1 MRLHLTFAV
10 YSLIVLPWGYGDIFM
25 NSVPVP
31 STTATQPWRLPP
43 NGLALFEGD
52 SDAPRLSH
60 YFLPS
65 LILKGKRVL
74 LLDGA
79 NCANPR
85 LMARLARQRGVPFEE
100 FNRHIQVARAF
111 TCFQLTE
118 LIARVPQFIT
128 GFPAQVLVVTA
139 FPELYFDQDIRDW
152 DARVAFAQALRHLRC
167 WECQGEPPLTVAVF
181 TSSSCF
187 APPGARKNFLPH
199 LRAAATELW
208 KFEIGPESRLTLSQ
222 QARFCGQRALKTP
235 VLQP

>member
-1 MRLHLTFAV
+1 
-10 YSLIVLPWGYGDIFM
+10 M

-43 NGLALFEGD
+43 NGLAVFEGD

-60 YFLPS
+60 YFLPG
-65 LILKGKRVL
+65 LTLKGKRVL

-118 LIARVPQFIT
+118 LIARVPQLLI
-128 GFPAQVLVVTA
+128 GFPAQVVVVTA

-152 DARVAFAQALRHLRC
+152 DARVALEQALRHLRR
-167 WECQGEPPLTVAVF
+167 WGCQGEPPPTMAVF

-199 LRAAATELW
+199 TRAAATELW
-208 KFEIGPESRLTLSQ
+208 KFETGPAGKLTLLQ
-222 QARFCGQRALKTP
+222 QPQFCGQQELRTAM
-235 VLQP
+235 LQA